1 MVSTSSRSPR
11 VKKFVGD
18 NGVTVLHE
26 DNPFS
31 RAFCIGV
38 WVKSGSRSEAEGE
51 EGLSHFLEHMLFK
64 GTRKRS
70 PLEISQSLERVG
82 GSLDAFTTKEQIC
95 VHTQT
100 LRDHADIAVDVLDD
114 MFLDSVFAPEQIELE
129 KEVVLGEIRDVMD
142 APDDVIHDLFAS
154 EVFPG
159 HALGKPILG
168 TPRSVAAFDRPALVR
183 FARKHLRAENVVV
196 SVFGSLDR
204 KILRSVCDKAFR
216 FRDGS
221 PLQSSAK
228 VGRYRPARKHHRR
241 DLNHQHICIGGRACS
256 YLDDKRYPLT
266 VLTTLLGGGMS
277 SRLFQRIREE
287 LGFAYTVYTYAES
300 ARDSGIVVTYMAVK
314 PGNTGA
320 AVREVF
326 RELEKI
332 RRGDVGAE
340 ELRDTKEQLKGKI
353 LLGLETSSSKMMR
366 NARNEICYGRQVSE
380 KEIIDRIHRV
390 TLDDLLES
398 ASGLLDGA
406 NNTIVSLGPS
416 SAGLGIKR
424 ASSSR

>member
-1 MVSTSSRSPR
+1 MVASPSRSPR
-11 VKKFVGD
+11 VKKYVGD
-18 NGVTVLHE
+18 NGATVLHE

-38 WVKSGSRSEAEGE
+38 WVKSGSRDEAEGE

-64 GTRKRS
+64 GTRRRS
-70 PLEISQSLERVG
+70 ALEISQSLEKIG

-95 VHTQT
+95 VHAQT
-100 LRDHADIAVDVLDD
+100 LRDHAGIAVDVLDD
-114 MFLDSVFAPEQIELE
+114 MFLESAFAPEQIELE

-142 APDDVIHDLFAS
+142 APDDVIHDFFAS

-159 HALGKPILG
+159 HPLGRPILG
-168 TPRSVAAFDRPALVR
+168 TPRSVAAFDRTRLVR
-183 FARKHLRAENVVV
+183 FSRKHLRAENVVI
-196 SVFGSLDR
+196 SIFGKLDR
-204 KILRSVCDKAFR
+204 KLLRTVCDKAFR

-221 PLQSSAK
+221 PRPSSAN
-228 VGRYRPARKHHRR
+228 VGRYRPARRHHRR

-256 YLDDKRYPLT
+256 YLDEKRYPLT

-287 LGFAYTVYTYAES
+287 LGFAYSVYTYAES
-300 ARDSGIVVTYMAVK
+300 ARDSGVVVTYMAVK
-314 PGNTGA
+314 PANTGA

-332 RRGDVGAE
+332 HKGDVGKV

-353 LLGLETSSSKMMR
+353 LLGLETSTSKMMR
-366 NARNEICYGRQVSE
+366 NARNEICYGRQVGE
-380 KEIIDRIHRV
+380 REIIDRIHRV

-398 ASGLLDGA
+398 ASGLLEGA

-416 SAGLGIKR
+416 SAGLGIKHV
-424 ASSSR
+424 

>member
-1 MVSTSSRSPR
+1 
-11 VKKFVGD
+11 VGD

-31 RAFCIGV
+31 RAFCLGV
-38 WVKSGSRSEAEGE
+38 WVKTGSRDEAEGE

-64 GTRKRS
+64 GTRERS
-70 PLEISQSLERVG
+70 ALQISQSLEKIG

-95 VHTQT
+95 VHAQT
-100 LRDHADIAVDVLDD
+100 LRDHADVAVDVLDD
-114 MFLDSVFAPEQIELE
+114 MFLESAFAPDQIELE

-142 APDDVIHDLFAS
+142 APDDVIHDLFAT

-159 HALGKPILG
+159 HPLGRPILG
-168 TPRSVAAFDRPALVR
+168 TPRSVAAFDRPRLVR
-183 FARKHLRAENVVV
+183 FARKHLRAENVVI
-196 SVFGSLDR
+196 SVYGSLDR
-204 KILRSVCDKAFR
+204 KKLRSICDKTFHFSA
-216 FRDGS
+216 GPAKS
-221 PLQSSAK
+221 SSAN
-228 VGRYRPARKHHRR
+228 VGRYRPARRHHRR
-241 DLNHQHICIGGRACS
+241 TLNHQHICIGGRACS

-287 LGFAYTVYTYAES
+287 LGFAYSVYTYAES
-300 ARDSGIVVTYMAVK
+300 ARDTGVVVTYMAVK
-314 PGNTGA
+314 PKNTGA

-326 RELEKI
+326 GELEKI
-332 RRGDVGAE
+332 ENGGVGEE

-353 LLGLETSSSKMMR
+353 LLGLETSTSKMMR
-366 NARNEICYGRQVSE
+366 NARNEICYGRQVNE
-380 KEIIDRIHRV
+380 REIIDRINRV

-398 ASGLLDGA
+398 ASGLLEGA

-424 ASSSR
+424 M